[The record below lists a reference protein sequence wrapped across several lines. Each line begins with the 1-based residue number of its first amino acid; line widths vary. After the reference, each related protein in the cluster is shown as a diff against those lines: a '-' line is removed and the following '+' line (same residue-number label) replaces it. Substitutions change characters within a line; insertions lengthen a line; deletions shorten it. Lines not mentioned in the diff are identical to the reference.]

1 MLHPHTTT
9 IVYRQLL
16 IACAYRCF
24 TCDLH
29 ATLFTGLNLYL
40 YIKITCD
47 FQKVT
52 GSIFNKFTLNYNLND
67 EVSTLTP
74 GPIVVVTATDLK

>member
-1 MLHPHTTT
+1 MFYASFSYDT
-9 IVYRQLL
+9 
-16 IACAYRCF
+16 F
-24 TCDLH
+24 TE
-29 ATLFTGLNLYL
+29 LNLYL